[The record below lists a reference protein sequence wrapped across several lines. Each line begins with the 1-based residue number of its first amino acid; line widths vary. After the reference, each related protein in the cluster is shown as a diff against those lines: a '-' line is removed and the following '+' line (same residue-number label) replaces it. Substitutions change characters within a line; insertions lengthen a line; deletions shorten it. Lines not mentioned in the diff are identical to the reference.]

1 MARTQRRVRRTRR
14 GDFEL
19 RLPEAEREILRALP
33 DQLRDLLES
42 TDPTVRRLFPP
53 AYQDDPEL
61 NAEYEQLVRGD
72 LLAGKLKSLEI
83 MEATIDAHRISED
96 QLVAWLGALNDLR
109 LTIGTRLDVTE
120 DLDPEGI
127 SDTDPQA
134 QLYALYF
141 YLGWLEEQV
150 VEELASGQG

>member
-1 MARTQRRVRRTRR
+1 MARTQRRVKRTRR
-14 GDFEL
+14 GDFDL

-33 DQLRDLLES
+33 DQLRDLLQS
-42 TDPTVRRLFPP
+42 TDSTVRRLFPP
-53 AYQDDPEL
+53 AYQDDPER

-83 MEATIDAHRISED
+83 MEGTIDARRISED

-127 SDTDPQA
+127 PDTHPQA
-134 QLYALYF
+134 HIYALYF

-150 VEELASGQG
+150 VEELSSGKG

>member
-1 MARTQRRVRRTRR
+1 MARTQRRVKRTRR
-14 GDFEL
+14 GDFDL

-33 DQLRDLLES
+33 DQLRDLLQS

-72 LLAGKLKSLEI
+72 LMAGKLKSLEI

-96 QLVAWLGALNDLR
+96 QLIAWLGALNDLR
-109 LTIGTRLDVTE
+109 LTIGTRLEVTE

-127 SDTDPQA
+127 ADAHPQA
-134 QLYALYF
+134 HVYALYF

-150 VEELASGQG
+150 VEELASGLG

>member
-1 MARTQRRVRRTRR
+1 MARTQRRVKRTRR
-14 GDFEL
+14 GDFDI

-33 DQLRDLLES
+33 DQLRDLLQS

-72 LLAGKLKSLEI
+72 LMAGKLKSLEI

-96 QLVAWLGALNDLR
+96 QLIAWLGALNDLR
-109 LTIGTRLDVTE
+109 LTIGTRLEVTE

-127 SDTDPQA
+127 ADSHPQA
-134 QLYALYF
+134 HVYALYF

-150 VEELASGQG
+150 VEELASGLG